1 MATLLQK
8 LKKHYKKIP
17 KHLILTHDKIRGE
30 ITFTYLKY
38 QHNNKYKTI
47 QSKQLLLFKST

>member
-8 LKKHYKKIP
+8 LKKTLQKNPP

-47 QSKQLLLFKST
+47 QSIQAAIVV